1 MLTLRDVRLRGGV
14 RVRASVIIL
23 LVAGIVSVGL
33 GFAFVAAST
42 VPQSRN
48 TSFQLPMGQY
58 YYTYLRFEILT
69 AGTITVTYQA
79 SPGAVDQYVLTQAQY
94 AVFQTYATTDTLFS
108 MTGSSGSFTASL
120 PSGGTYYLVTTHAVG
135 YEATPQSGIH
145 STTVTG
151 IVPTPFH
158 VALIAF
164 ATGLVLLVIGLWLR
178 TKPAHA
184 RLPTYSPYAFG
195 IGVQPAGGSIGPA
208 QVPAAGPTFAPHGY
222 GTVLVTVENPSVT
235 DANVPLFI
243 NGLLVTS
250 LLLPAGK
257 NGQATLHPGL
267 SNPYGTPVRIEA
279 VAADGRRASREVTAT
294 TAVAVPIGFRLQ

>member
-1 MLTLRDVRLRGGV
+1 HQHP
-14 RVRASVIIL
+14 
-23 LVAGIVSVGL
+23 VS
-33 GFAFVAAST
+33 
-42 VPQSRN
+42 
-48 TSFQLPMGQY
+48 
-58 YYTYLRFEILT
+58 RFN
-69 AGTITVTYQA
+69 TVTELTILVTHQA
-79 SPGAVDQYVLTQAQY
+79 PPGAVHQDVLTHAQY
-94 AVFQTYATTDTLFS
+94 AVSQTYATPDTLFS

-178 TKPAHA
+178 TKPARA

-208 QVPAAGPTFAPHGY
+208 QVPAAGPTFAPVAY

-235 DANVPLFI
+235 DANVQLFI
-243 NGLLVTS
+243 HG
-250 LLLPAGK
+250 
-257 NGQATLHPGL
+257 
-267 SNPYGTPVRIEA
+267 
-279 VAADGRRASREVTAT
+279 
-294 TAVAVPIGFRLQ
+294 

>member
-1 MLTLRDVRLRGGV
+1 
-14 RVRASVIIL
+14 VIIL

-58 YYTYLRFEILT
+58 YYTYLRFETLT

-94 AVFQTYATTDTLFS
+94 AVFQTYSTTDTLFS
-108 MTGSSGSFTASL
+108 TTGSSGSFTTSL
-120 PSGGTYYLVTTHAVG
+120 PSSGTYYLVTTHAVG

-151 IVPTPFH
+151 IVPTPFY

-178 TKPAHA
+178 TKPARA
-184 RLPTYSPYAFG
+184 RLPAYSPYAFG
-195 IGVQPAGGSIGPA
+195 VGVQPQGGLIGPA
-208 QVPAAGPTFAPHGY
+208 QVPTAGPTFAPVAY

-235 DANVPLFI
+235 DANVQLFI

-250 LLLPAGK
+250 LLVPAGK
-257 NGQATLHPGL
+257 NGHATLHPGL
-267 SNPYGTPVRIEA
+267 SNPHGTPVRIEA

>member
-1 MLTLRDVRLRGGV
+1 
-14 RVRASVIIL
+14 
-23 LVAGIVSVGL
+23 
-33 GFAFVAAST
+33 
-42 VPQSRN
+42 
-48 TSFQLPMGQY
+48 
-58 YYTYLRFEILT
+58 
-69 AGTITVTYQA
+69 
-79 SPGAVDQYVLTQAQY
+79 
-94 AVFQTYATTDTLFS
+94 
-108 MTGSSGSFTASL
+108 
-120 PSGGTYYLVTTHAVG
+120 
-135 YEATPQSGIH
+135 
-145 STTVTG
+145 
-151 IVPTPFH
+151 

-178 TKPAHA
+178 TKPARA

-208 QVPAAGPTFAPHGY
+208 QVPAAGPTFAPVAPAAGPTFAPHGY

-235 DANVPLFI
+235 DANVQLFI

-250 LLLPAGK
+250 LLVPAGK

>member
-23 LVAGIVSVGL
+23 LVIGIVSVAL

-58 YYTYLRFEILT
+58 YYTYLRFETLT

-94 AVFQTYATTDTLFS
+94 AVFQTY
-108 MTGSSGSFTASL
+108 
-120 PSGGTYYLVTTHAVG
+120 
-135 YEATPQSGIH
+135 

-151 IVPTPFH
+151 IVPTPFY

-178 TKPAHA
+178 TKPARA

-195 IGVQPAGGSIGPA
+195 VGVQPPGSSIGPA
-208 QVPAAGPTFAPHGY
+208 QVPTAGPTFAPVAY
-222 GTVLVTVENPSVT
+222 GTVLVTVENPSAK
-235 DANVPLFI
+235 DANVQLFI

-250 LLLPAGK
+250 LLVPAGK